1 MREFSDFFTKFD
13 CTSHTKCDILPA
25 QVLCLCC
32 AHSSWLQRITITEK
46 LSKHTHSV
54 TSHHTA
60 SNMKLHLPKQL
71 FTALLTAITLAAT
84 PAALTLGSAAW
95 GESLGISRGG
105 DLWAADYAFSFILND
120 DAFAN
125 GNTVVLGKY
134 YGGAENNAQGAN
146 AIVAIKNGDSISL
159 QIGQGGGTTGLDSF
173 TFYNNGA
180 NSQTFTGLQTGV
192 VYTLDVAGAS
202 GTMNPVLRTIAAG
215 TETDLEGGYNGK
227 MNGSANQITSV
238 FNSSVG
244 TLISASDEDG
254 NVAESNILVWA
265 GKADEGA
272 ISANWGT
279 WNNISGTSNGATAD
293 ATSDLIFDATS
304 TVAKEVNIT
313 DSVTAGSIALYDD
326 YTFNATG
333 ATSLTVTNGITI
345 AQGKSLTLQGSAITL
360 TGTFSING
368 TLNIGGTLALT
379 SSDQLGTLGAPTVKS
394 GGVLDLTG
402 CDSCVT
408 NDGSNGGVTDEFS
421 TINDSSVK
429 TEDGGYI
436 RVAFNHTS
444 SAELKLGAS
453 IALNK
458 NIEAQGALVVHGNG
472 NSHAITIG
480 EGVSL
485 KATSVTGDNGLRG
498 LEAINKAI
506 ISITG
511 GSVEASRIVLGHD
524 SSAGDFWGK
533 LEMTTGSLKSGAIHL
548 RENHSNVVSITGGNV
563 EFTEA
568 NVLVRVDANNPNKKT
583 LITIGGTGTD
593 SVTLKA
599 NQVAWTLDGTGL
611 DTVPTIGN
619 VTIDAGNAY
628 GITLNKINLTGA
640 IINNSSLT
648 IGSATVAAGSTV
660 SINGSGTTNLT
671 GTITNNGSLTLNG
684 SIELLGE
691 LKTNFAARSEAG
703 ESYVM
708 ADGKPS
714 SVSGNGFLKLD
725 GGSYWLTTGN
735 GSITMSGITE
745 GETTLKHG
753 QDTYKLYID
762 NGDEGEGNTG
772 NYYIG
777 VESNIGTVF
786 YVSADEATVDK
797 DVFERAT
804 AYHLLGGKMQVDTG
818 VTLNSSSIS
827 YTAGSIE
834 LKDGAALKLDST
846 SLTASSLLS
855 DSSFLSTIRDE
866 DEKTEIGKVII
877 TQATTLNNEFKA
889 TFDGAVECDGVKLT
903 AGTAPGNSVDL
914 SSISNFIL
922 NNGAEIYYHANP
934 TKDRDIQKITVEAG
948 TGSLKLQDSDG
959 AAFDVGSVEIASG
972 ATFKFW
978 SNWHDSDL
986 NIGAVSGAGKF
997 RAESSDNSIQSGKVN
1012 IASLDGFTGSLEFE
1026 KDTQYALTVV
1036 IDTGSSAVDFA
1047 SLKTINSNGSVD
1059 LTFNVQADT
1068 SVASLTAAG
1077 GTVEVSEGK
1086 TLSLGAGTAETQKSH
1101 SIGTLNA
1108 ASGTV
1113 SIGEYASLEL
1123 GGGTSS
1129 AQKEHSIGK
1138 LDAASGTVS
1147 IGGNATL
1154 TLGGGTA
1161 DAPVTHSIGTLSGKV
1176 SLAENA
1182 VLTTITSASGVTLA
1196 GSGTYN
1202 LADGDKTMTDGVTL
1216 GTDWTGTVVAQSV
1229 SSGAGNL
1236 NNLSNM
1242 FSNLTNGTSS
1252 KVKLSGV
1259 QGWLCKNTTDRSIL
1273 LENAGGTAALTL
1285 NDGSSGKDETHTT
1298 GFAGSVGGTGDIVYN
1313 WNKQTNAVQHHVFS
1327 GDTSAW
1333 SGKFINENCGSMSML
1348 VEFTRAGD
1356 VFSSTVG
1363 GGGVLNKNTSATNGI
1378 MTVKFNSAGAIDFY
1392 GTVEKNAGATATGI
1406 EVAQNHVTLHKN
1418 VNVDSVT
1425 VAAGASAKVNAT
1437 LTAADTVTNNGQIQ
1451 LGKVVTTGE
1460 TKETQITA
1468 TISGGSMSKV
1478 KMDSAG
1484 ISSTDAT
1491 GSTKGTISN
1500 ALVQLAQDATFTIQD
1515 MTLTNAT
1522 ITTASVSNVH
1532 FDNVTVAGQTVLKM
1546 QAAMNAGSAVGTG
1559 GSKLEF
1565 TTSSYSGLTLGAD
1578 ASLTVDL
1585 GDLSCLT
1592 PMEYGQRYDLTITL
1606 SGFSMGD
1613 YEGNYAGSALQFAA
1627 DSWLGELLAQG
1638 NNANVQISI
1647 SQMEEGAAAAGGGG
1661 GATGVS
1667 YSTGNVG
1674 TIITITGLNVPEPAT
1689 STLSLLALAGLCAR
1703 RRRKM

>member
-1 MREFSDFFTKFD
+1 
-13 CTSHTKCDILPA
+13 
-25 QVLCLCC
+25 
-32 AHSSWLQRITITEK
+32 
-46 LSKHTHSV
+46 
-54 TSHHTA
+54 
-60 SNMKLHLPKQL
+60 MKLHLPKQL
-71 FTALLTAITLAAT
+71 FTALLTAITLAAS
-84 PAALTLGSAAW
+84 PVAKGAVDFN
-95 GESLGISRGG
+95 ELGIVRE
-105 DLWAADYAFSFILND
+105 DNCYAHDYTFSFILNE
-120 DAFAN
+120 DAFN
-125 GNTVVLGKY
+125 GVTADNEGNSTIVLAGY
-134 YGGAENNAQGAN
+134 WSSNSNNPDSN
-146 AIVAIKNGDSISL
+146 AIVLIRNSAGDITL
-159 QIGQGGGTTGLDSF
+159 KIGRGKVGQYADLGAGSTF
-173 TFYNNGA
+173 TFHNETTSYRTLDTNLEIGA
-180 NSQTFTGLQTGV
+180 
-192 VYTLDVAGAS
+192 VYTLYVAGGDQKMEPTLYS
-202 GTMNPVLRTIAAG
+202 IAAG
-215 TETDLEGGYNGK
+215 STSADVASYKGN
-227 MNGSANQITSV
+227 MNGNDDLDSV
-238 FNSSVG
+238 FNHEVATLVSKNVTDTTSG
-244 TLISASDEDG
+244 TATLEKT
-254 NVAESNILVWA
+254 NTLVWA
-265 GKADEGA
+265 GKAAEDST
-272 ISANWGT
+272 SATWGT

-326 YTFNATG
+326 YTFNATE

-360 TGTFSING
+360 TGAFSING

-408 NDGSNGGVTDEFS
+408 NNGSNGGVNDEFS

-444 SAELKLGAS
+444 DKELKLGAS
-453 IALNK
+453 IELKK

-619 VTIDAGNAY
+619 VTIDAENAY

-660 SINGSGTTNLT
+660 SISGSGTTNLT

-708 ADGKPS
+708 ADG
-714 SVSGNGFLKLD
+714 SVSLVNNGFLKLD

-735 GSITMSGITE
+735 GSVTMDGITE

-786 YVSADEATVDK
+786 YVSTGVATVDK

-804 AYHLLGGKMQVDTG
+804 AYHLLGGKMQIDTG

-827 YTAGSIE
+827 YTEGSSIALE
-834 LKDGAALKLDST
+834 DGAALKLDST

-855 DSSFLSTIRDE
+855 DSGFLSTIRDE

-877 TQATTLNNEFKA
+877 TQATTLNDGFEA

-934 TKDRDIQKITVEAG
+934 TKDLDIQKITVEAG

-1036 IDTGSSAVDFA
+1036 INTGSSAVDFA
-1047 SLKTINSNGSVD
+1047 SLETINSNGSVD

-1077 GTVEVSEGK
+1077 GTVNISEGK
-1086 TLSLGAGTAETQKSH
+1086 
-1101 SIGTLNA
+1101 
-1108 ASGTV
+1108 
-1113 SIGEYASLEL
+1113 
-1123 GGGTSS
+1123 
-1129 AQKEHSIGK
+1129 
-1138 LDAASGTVS
+1138 
-1147 IGGNATL
+1147 TL

-1161 DAPVTHSIGTLSGKV
+1161 DAPVTHSIGTLTGSSDASLHLAEHAVLKKV
-1176 SLAENA
+1176 ST
-1182 VLTTITSASGVTLA
+1182 VTGSVTLT
-1196 GSGTYN
+1196 GSGMYDLGSLGSGSENPSITN
-1202 LADGDKTMTDGVTL
+1202 VVTMGNGSTDAEK
-1216 GTDWTGTVVAQSV
+1216 WKGTV
-1229 SSGAGNL
+1229 
-1236 NNLSNM
+1236 
-1242 FSNLTNGTSS
+1242 
-1252 KVKLSGV
+1252 K
-1259 QGWLCKNTTDRSIL
+1259 
-1273 LENAGGTAALTL
+1273 
-1285 NDGSSGKDETHTT
+1285 
-1298 GFAGSVGGTGDIVYN
+1298 
-1313 WNKQTNAVQHHVFS
+1313 
-1327 GDTSAW
+1327 
-1333 SGKFINENCGSMSML
+1333 
-1348 VEFTRAGD
+1348 
-1356 VFSSTVG
+1356 
-1363 GGGVLNKNTSATNGI
+1363 
-1378 MTVKFNSAGAIDFY
+1378 
-1392 GTVEKNAGATATGI
+1392 
-1406 EVAQNHVTLHKN
+1406 
-1418 VNVDSVT
+1418 
-1425 VAAGASAKVNAT
+1425 
-1437 LTAADTVTNNGQIQ
+1437 
-1451 LGKVVTTGE
+1451 
-1460 TKETQITA
+1460 
-1468 TISGGSMSKV
+1468 ISGGSNAPGNNNSSVRNIDFNNLGQAGSTVEIGSDGVYGYLQSGNNTYAANIKFAGDFYIQNSHTSNSPTATFSGNIVAGNEGGRIVVSRTNTGTNKYKFTGDVSKWNTSFTQDTTGTGV
-1478 KMDSAG
+1478 ISEVIFAESANSINAAILNENQG
-1484 ISSTDAT
+1484 TLNLEINTTQDAT
-1491 GSTKGTISN
+1491 LSKNVEVSKIVVKNTAKLTGETNSITAGNATILRQNASLSNVTVQGSSIAAAVNTNGAKGSISN
-1500 ALVQLAQDATFTIQD
+1500 ADVQIAQLAADATFTIAD
-1515 MTLTNAT
+1515 MTLTNTT
-1522 ITTASVSNVH
+1522 ITAATTDTKVSLNNVSV
-1532 FDNVTVAGQTVLKM
+1532 A
-1546 QAAMNAGSAVGTG
+1546 AGSAATLAKGAFAMQNQAIVGMG

-1613 YEGNYAGSALQFAA
+1613 YEGDYAGSALQFAA

-1638 NNANVQISI
+1638 NNANVHISI